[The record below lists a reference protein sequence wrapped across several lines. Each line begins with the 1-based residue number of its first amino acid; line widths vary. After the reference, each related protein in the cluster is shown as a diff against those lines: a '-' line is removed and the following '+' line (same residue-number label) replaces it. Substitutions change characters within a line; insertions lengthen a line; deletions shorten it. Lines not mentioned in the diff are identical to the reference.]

1 MIKNI
6 IYCTKFYYFCSMK
19 NILATLGNV
28 PVTTSV
34 VSSLY
39 PNIIGKNQ
47 KIKNLEKKGEII
59 RLKRGLYVV
68 SPEVSDT
75 LVSTEL
81 IANQLYAP
89 SYISMSSALRYYGLI
104 PEAVYTTQSMTIKHS
119 RNFETPVG
127 FFDYTQMSRESFQI
141 GLTYINNGSFSFVIA
156 LPEKALCDLV
166 ANSPNV
172 NLRFLTDAEQYLEED
187 IRLDMDGFL
196 NMNSLIFK
204 QYIEVGKKSN
214 SIKTILKYLE
224 YERNLSKNALRV

>member
-1 MIKNI
+1 
-6 IYCTKFYYFCSMK
+6 MK

-47 KIKNLEKKGEII
+47 KIKNLEKTGEII

-166 ANSPNV
+166 ADSPGV
-172 NLRFLTDAEQYLEED
+172 NLRFLADAEQYLEED